1 MGEETQNLMER
12 ERGKREGDLINNN
25 NNTTIV
31 DQGYNNHA
39 NENAGKSVTD
49 RKA

>member
-1 MGEETQNLMER
+1 MER
-12 ERGKREGDLINNN
+12 ERGKREGWGWGGVCVINNN

-31 DQGYNNHA
+31 EQGNNNRA

-49 RKA
+49 MKA

>member
-1 MGEETQNLMER
+1 MER
-12 ERGKREGDLINNN
+12 ERGKREGWGGGDVINNN

-31 DQGYNNHA
+31 EQGNNNRA

-49 RKA
+49 MKA